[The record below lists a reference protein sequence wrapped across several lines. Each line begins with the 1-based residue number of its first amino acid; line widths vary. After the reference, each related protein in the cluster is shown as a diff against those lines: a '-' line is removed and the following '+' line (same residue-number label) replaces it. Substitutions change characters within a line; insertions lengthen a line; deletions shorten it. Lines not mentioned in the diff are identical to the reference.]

1 MRITILTLLASSA
14 LVASALAQT
23 TAPPAA
29 EPSPPAQPAAPPIA
43 PAPPVPASPVPAS
56 PVPVATVPA
65 PGMPANIC
73 AELVVFLTPKPAPAA
88 AANAPPQAPPPQ
100 QAQPQAS
107 SAQQSTGQSGTAVEA
122 PKEGA
127 PKVPVGGANNAPQ
140 QSGIAAPVPKAPE
153 SKKTKPSIT
162 LEQAQALAQSN
173 DVAACHEAAR
183 KERRAGVDMPP
194 PLMSLAALDLK
205 YHQEAASAAPPGGI
219 RP

>member
-1 MRITILTLLASSA
+1 MRIAVLTLLASSA
-14 LVASALAQT
+14 LAASALAQT
-23 TAPPAA
+23 PAPLPA
-29 EPSPPAQPAAPPIA
+29 EPPAQPAPPAMAPT
-43 PAPPVPASPVPAS
+43 SPVPAS
-56 PVPVATVPA
+56 PAPVAAVPNA

-73 AELVVFLTPKPAPAA
+73 AELVAFLTPKPPPTA

-122 PKEGA
+122 PKDGA

-140 QSGIAAPVPKAPE
+140 QSGISAPVPKAPE
-153 SKKTKPSIT
+153 AKKTKPSIT
-162 LEQAQALAQSN
+162 LEQAQALAQAN
-173 DVAACHEAAR
+173 DVGACHGAAR

-194 PLMSLAALDLK
+194 ALMSLAALDLK
-205 YHQEAASAAPPGGI
+205 YHQEAATAAPPGGI